1 MFVLALAR
9 SCRLFLDCN
18 HDQNAIS
25 YELVF
30 QGTQETRYDR
40 GEYSDKF
47 QNGRMWFED
56 RHTDW
61 GAVQRSAGFYKYE
74 PHEFVSVLRLVM
86 MIYEKAK
93 FGSSPGYRFG
103 TGESFTVLL
112 NFQLCISKVLHSP
125 TNLTSYWNANILRTL
140 RQFLVALKFSIS
152 SRVLTEHIDGPQ
164 TLLFISDLNEAAA
177 EIRISN
183 K

>member
-112 NFQLCISKVLHSP
+112 NFQLCISKMALIMHHPFPSKALTPAFVSTSCSKNMQCKVL
-125 TNLTSYWNANILRTL
+125 IRK
-140 RQFLVALKFSIS
+140 V
-152 SRVLTEHIDGPQ
+152 RV
-164 TLLFISDLNEAAA
+164 FICIAV
-177 EIRISN
+177 
-183 K
+183 